1 MIIFLLLFVLLL
13 VAASGYLAAI
23 ETALTAAS
31 PGRMQKLKSEGN
43 MKAIAVLKLFRIKEQ
58 VISSLLIANSF
69 INTLSTT
76 IATTVMIG
84 LYGEEKGTI
93 LSSSIMAVII
103 IVFAEVVPKAVAL
116 VKADN
121 IILGTTGFIDKCM
134 RFLRPVNYALNIV
147 ITIFFKVFRIRS
159 GEVMSGTEEVRG
171 MIEHNMEEGKVFKSD
186 RDMLGG
192 VLDMGNITVAEIMV
206 HRSNVITIDA
216 DLDLESITAK
226 ALSSNHTRIPL
237 WRGNKDNIVGI
248 LHIRDLIRALYN
260 NNFDY
265 SKITISDFISDAWF
279 VPENALVIDQLQAF
293 KKKRS
298 HFALVID
305 EYGELCGI
313 ITLEDIL
320 EEIVGQIYDEHDNQS
335 NMMIKTSDNGYM
347 IDGATSI
354 RDVNR
359 ELNLNLPYEHANT
372 IAGLIIHQINK
383 LPKQG
388 EVFELFNLRITIYK
402 RVAARLTMLMVE
414 ILDNKNDS

>member
-1 MIIFLLLFVLLL
+1 MIIFLLIFVLLL
-13 VAASGYLAAI
+13 VGASGYLAAI

-43 MKAIAVLKLFRIKEQ
+43 MKAIAVLKIFRIKDQ

-121 IILGTTGFIDKCM
+121 IILSTTGLINNCM
-134 RFLRPVNYALNIV
+134 SILRPVNYALNIV
-147 ITIFFKVFRIRS
+147 IRLFFKVFRIRS

-192 VLDMGNITVAEIMV
+192 VLDMGNITVSEIMV
-206 HRSNVITIDA
+206 HRSNMITIDA
-216 DLDLESITAK
+216 DLDLAVITDK
-226 ALSSNHTRIPL
+226 ALHSSHTRIPL
-237 WRGNKDNIVGI
+237 WRGSKDNIVGI
-248 LHIRDLIRALYN
+248 LHIRDLINALYS

-265 SKITISDFISDAWF
+265 SKIAISDFISDAWF

-320 EEIVGQIYDEHDNQS
+320 EEIVGQIYDEHDSQS
-335 NMMIKTSDNGYM
+335 NNIVKISDTQYM
-347 IDGATSI
+347 IDGSTSI

-359 ELNLNLPYEHANT
+359 ELNWNLPYEDANT
-372 IAGLIIHQINK
+372 FAGLIIHEVNK

-388 EVFELFNLRITIYK
+388 EIFKLFNLKITIYK
-402 RVAARLTMLMVE
+402 RVAARITMLMVE
-414 ILDNKNDS
+414 ILDKDAS